1 MLLDSTC
8 NSDQG
13 AKEMMNEFV
22 KNLLSVFSLLECS
35 ASLSASTKVMSGSLS
50 PVTRGMMMADHLA
63 DHLAGHVHEVKV
75 AATEL
80 LPSCWNDIRQGLFL
94 FCVMDDQSREDI
106 VCDSLALGGD
116 PSHTVSWLHQV
127 ISLIHGL
134 VFV

>member
-50 PVTRGMMMADHLA
+50 PVTKGMMMADHLA

-94 FCVMDDQSREDI
+94 FCY
-106 VCDSLALGGD
+106 
-116 PSHTVSWLHQV
+116 
-127 ISLIHGL
+127 
-134 VFV
+134 

>member
-8 NSDQG
+8 SSDQG

-50 PVTRGMMMADHLA
+50 PVTKGMMMADHLA

-80 LPSCWNDIRQGLFL
+80 LPSCWNDIRQGLF
-94 FCVMDDQSREDI
+94 CY
-106 VCDSLALGGD
+106 
-116 PSHTVSWLHQV
+116 
-127 ISLIHGL
+127 
-134 VFV
+134 

>member
-1 MLLDSTC
+1 MGVGGWLDSNRDRTKPGTGAAAAVGRFPHVAQSTRTWGSVKTIVLLDSTC

-50 PVTRGMMMADHLA
+50 PVTKGMMMADHLA

-94 FCVMDDQSREDI
+94 
-106 VCDSLALGGD
+106 
-116 PSHTVSWLHQV
+116 
-127 ISLIHGL
+127 
-134 VFV
+134 